1 MDCKLEENA
10 RRAESLGVQGQ
21 DGSQEDRD
29 EDGLSEIFQLLQMDV
44 EYEHQEEEACPAN
57 SAAWGSKNV
66 QRKQR
71 HWERIVSSKK
81 SKRKQEKERRKVKR
95 AEHPGTCPQHSKR
108 FLKALTKEKLLEA
121 KHSGPRLCVDL
132 SMTHHM
138 SKKELSRLAAQI
150 RRLYGSNKKASRPFW
165 ISLTGFSTD
174 SPLYEECLRMNDG
187 FSAYLL
193 DVTEEDCFS
202 LFPLESLVY
211 LTPDSE
217 RDLEDIDQNTVYIIG
232 GLVDESIQKKV
243 TFQKAREHSVK
254 TARLPIQEHMV
265 RRQNEKNYHSE
276 ILAINQVFD
285 ILSTYFET
293 HSWPEALKKGVSP
306 GKGYILRDPVDDGQH
321 KIPDVV
327 GEAPKVS

>member
-1 MDCKLEENA
+1 MDCQLEESA
-10 RRAESLGVQGQ
+10 GRAESLGVRGR
-21 DGSQEDRD
+21 DGSQEEAG

-57 SAAWGSKNV
+57 SAAWGS
-66 QRKQR
+66 
-71 HWERIVSSKK
+71 
-81 SKRKQEKERRKVKR
+81 
-95 AEHPGTCPQHSKR
+95 
-108 FLKALTKEKLLEA
+108 
-121 KHSGPRLCVDL
+121 
-132 SMTHHM
+132 
-138 SKKELSRLAAQI
+138 
-150 RRLYGSNKKASRPFW
+150 
-165 ISLTGFSTD
+165 
-174 SPLYEECLRMNDG
+174 
-187 FSAYLL
+187 L

-202 LFPLESLVY
+202 VFPLESLVY

-217 RDLEDIDQNTVYIIG
+217 RALEDVDENTVYIIG

-243 TFQKAREHSVK
+243 TFQKAQEHSVK
-254 TARLPIQEHMV
+254 TARLPIQEYMV

-306 GKGYILRDPVDDGQH
+306 GKGYILRDSVGDGQC

-327 GEAPKVS
+327 GEAPKGR

>member
-1 MDCKLEENA
+1 MDCQSEESALRTDAQALQEVEGFPEA
-10 RRAESLGVQGQ
+10 RA
-21 DGSQEDRD
+21 D
-29 EDGLSEIFQLLQMDV
+29 DGLSESFQLLQMGV
-44 EYEHQEEEACPAN
+44 RYEHQGETSPADGAVW
-57 SAAWGSKNV
+57 SSKNV

-81 SKRKQEKERRKVKR
+81 GKRKQERERRKARR
-95 AEHPGTCPQHSKR
+95 AEAPGGGTCPQHSKR
-108 FLKALTKEKLLEA
+108 FLKALTREKLLEA

-132 SMTHHM
+132 SMTQHM
-138 SKKELSRLAAQI
+138 SKKELSRLAGQI
-150 RRLYGSNKKASRPFW
+150 RRLYGSNKKAHRPFW
-165 ISLTGFSTD
+165 ICLTGFSTD

-202 LFPLESLVY
+202 LFPLETLVY

-217 RDLEDIDQNTVYIIG
+217 HPLEDIDQSTVYIIG

-243 TFQKAREHSVK
+243 TFQKAREYSVK
-254 TARLPIQEHMV
+254 TARLPIQEYMI

-285 ILSTYFET
+285 ILSTYCET
-293 HSWPEALKKGVSP
+293 HNWPEALKKGVP
-306 GKGYILRDPVDDGQH
+306 AGKGYILRNSA
-321 KIPDVV
+321 
-327 GEAPKVS
+327 E

>member
-1 MDCKLEENA
+1 MDCVSEESA
-10 RRAESLGVQGQ
+10 RRT
-21 DGSQEDRD
+21 DSQALQEPEGFPEAGGD
-29 EDGLSEIFQLLQMDV
+29 DGLSESFQLLQMDV
-44 EYEHQEEEACPAN
+44 QSEHGEGTSPAHC
-57 SAAWGSKNV
+57 AAWSS
-66 QRKQR
+66 R

-81 SKRKQEKERRKVKR
+81 SKRKQERERRKAKR
-95 AEHPGTCPQHSKR
+95 AEDPGNGTCPQHSKR

-132 SMTHHM
+132 SMTQHM
-138 SKKELSRLAAQI
+138 SKKELSRLAGQI

-165 ISLTGFSTD
+165 IFLTGFSTD

-187 FSAYLL
+187 FSAYLVLL
-193 DVTEEDCFS
+193 DMTEEDCFS
-202 LFPLESLVY
+202 LFPLETLVY

-217 RDLEDIDQNTVYIIG
+217 HPLEDIDQSTVYILG

-243 TFQKAREHSVK
+243 TFQKAREYSVK
-254 TARLPIQEHMV
+254 TARLPIQEYMI

-293 HSWPEALKKGVSP
+293 RDWPEALKKGVSP
-306 GKGYILRDPVDDGQH
+306 GKGYILRKSVD
-321 KIPDVV
+321 
-327 GEAPKVS
+327 

>member
-1 MDCKLEENA
+1 MDCTLEESSQE
-10 RRAESLGVQGQ
+10 AESLGVLWP
-21 DGSQEDRD
+21 DGSQEDGG

-44 EYEHQEEEACPAN
+44 EHEHREEEARPAN
-57 SAAWGSKNV
+57 SAAWGS
-66 QRKQR
+66 
-71 HWERIVSSKK
+71 
-81 SKRKQEKERRKVKR
+81 
-95 AEHPGTCPQHSKR
+95 
-108 FLKALTKEKLLEA
+108 
-121 KHSGPRLCVDL
+121 
-132 SMTHHM
+132 
-138 SKKELSRLAAQI
+138 ELSRLAAQI

-165 ISLTGFSTD
+165 ICLTGFSTD

-217 RDLEDIDQNTVYIIG
+217 QALEDLDQNTVYVIG
-232 GLVDESIQKKV
+232 GLVDESIQKV
-243 TFQKAREHSVK
+243 
-254 TARLPIQEHMV
+254 M
-265 RRQNEKNYHSE
+265 
-276 ILAINQVFD
+276 FD

-306 GKGYILRDPVDDGQH
+306 GKGYILRNPVDDGQP
-321 KIPDVV
+321 KIPDGV

>member
-1 MDCKLEENA
+1 MDCKLEESA
-10 RRAESLGVQGQ
+10 QEAESLGVQGP
-21 DGSQEDRD
+21 DGSQEDGG
-29 EDGLSEIFQLLQMDV
+29 EDGLSEIFRLLQMDV
-44 EYEHQEEEACPAN
+44 EYEHREEEARPAN
-57 SAAWGSKNV
+57 RAAWGSKNV

-95 AEHPGTCPQHSKR
+95 AEDPGTCPQHSKR

-132 SMTHHM
+132 SMTQHM

-165 ISLTGFSTD
+165 ICLTGFSTD

-217 RDLEDIDQNTVYIIG
+217 RALEDVDQNTVYIIG

-254 TARLPIQEHMV
+254 TARLPIQEYMV

-306 GKGYILRDPVDDGQH
+306 GKGYIPRNPVDDGQP
-321 KIPDVV
+321 KIPDGV

>member
-1 MDCKLEENA
+1 MDRTWEESA
-10 RRAESLGVQGQ
+10 QRT
-21 DGSQEDRD
+21 DSQVLQAQNGFPEDAS
-29 EDGLSEIFQLLQMDV
+29 EDGLSESFRLLQIDV
-44 EYEHQEEEACPAN
+44 EYEPREEEASPAN
-57 SAAWGSKNV
+57 SAAWSSKNV

-71 HWERIVSSKK
+71 RWERIVSSKK
-81 SKRKQEKERRKVKR
+81 SKRKQEKERRRARR
-95 AEHPGTCPQHSKR
+95 AEHPDDDGTCPQHSKR
-108 FLKALTKEKLLEA
+108 FLKALTKERLLEA

-138 SKKELSRLAAQI
+138 SKKELSRLAGQI

-165 ISLTGFSTD
+165 LCLTGFSAG

-187 FSAYLL
+187 FSSYLL
-193 DVTEEDCFS
+193 DVMEEDCVS
-202 LFPLESLVY
+202 CFPLEALVY

-217 RDLEDIDQNTVYIIG
+217 HPLEDIDLNTVYVIG

-254 TARLPIQEHMV
+254 TARLPIQEYMV

-285 ILSTYFET
+285 ILSAYFET
-293 HSWPEALKKGVSP
+293 HNWPEALKKGVSP
-306 GKGYILRDPVDDGQH
+306 GKGYVLQDSV
-321 KIPDVV
+321 
-327 GEAPKVS
+327 E

>member
-1 MDCKLEENA
+1 MDCEWEG
-10 RRAESLGVQGQ
+10 RPQRAGSRASQ
-21 DGSQEDRD
+21 DPEGLPEAGDD
-29 EDGLSEIFQLLQMDV
+29 DGLSESFQLLQMDV
-44 EYEHQEEEACPAN
+44 EYDPQEKSRAAN
-57 SAAWGSKNV
+57 SAAWSSKNV

-81 SKRKQEKERRKVKR
+81 SKRKQERERRKAKH
-95 AEHPGTCPQHSKR
+95 AEDPGNGTCPQHSKR

-132 SMTHHM
+132 SMTQHM

-165 ISLTGFSTD
+165 IYLTGFSTD

-187 FSAYLL
+187 FSAYVL

-202 LFPLESLVY
+202 LFPLETLVY

-217 RDLEDIDQNTVYIIG
+217 HPLEDIDLRTVYIIG

-243 TFQKAREHSVK
+243 TFQKAREYSVK
-254 TARLPIQEHMV
+254 TARLPIQEHMI
-265 RRQNEKNYHSE
+265 RCQNEKNFHSE

-285 ILSTYFET
+285 ILSAYLET
-293 HSWPEALKKGVSP
+293 RDWPEALKKGVSP
-306 GKGYILRDPVDDGQH
+306 GKGYILRNSV
-321 KIPDVV
+321 
-327 GEAPKVS
+327 E

>member
-1 MDCKLEENA
+1 MDCKSEESA
-10 RRAESLGVQGQ
+10 QRAESLVLQGQ
-21 DGSQEDRD
+21 EGIPGDGG

-44 EYEHQEEEACPAN
+44 EYEHQEDGACPAN
-57 SAAWGSKNV
+57 SATWCSKNV

-81 SKRKQEKERRKVKR
+81 SKRKQEKERRKAKH
-95 AEHPGTCPQHSKR
+95 AECPGTCPQHSKR

-132 SMTHHM
+132 SMTHQM
-138 SKKELSRLAAQI
+138 SKKELSRLAGQI

-165 ISLTGFSTD
+165 ICLTGFPTD

-202 LFPLESLVY
+202 LFPLETLVY

-217 RDLEDIDQNTVYIIG
+217 QALEDIDQNMVYIIG

-243 TFQKAREHSVK
+243 TLQKAREYSVK
-254 TARLPIQEHMV
+254 TARLPIQEYMV
-265 RRQNEKNYHSE
+265 RRQNKKNYHSE

-293 HSWPEALKKGVSP
+293 HNWPEALKKGVSP
-306 GKGYILRDPVDDGQH
+306 GKGYILRDSM
-321 KIPDVV
+321 
-327 GEAPKVS
+327 E

>member
-1 MDCKLEENA
+1 MDCKSEESA
-10 RRAESLGVQGQ
+10 QRAESLVLQGQ
-21 DGSQEDRD
+21 EGIPGDGG

-44 EYEHQEEEACPAN
+44 EYEHQEDGACPAN
-57 SAAWGSKNV
+57 SATWCSV
-66 QRKQR
+66 C
-71 HWERIVSSKK
+71 
-81 SKRKQEKERRKVKR
+81 
-95 AEHPGTCPQHSKR
+95 TCPQHSKR

-132 SMTHHM
+132 SMTHQM
-138 SKKELSRLAAQI
+138 SKKELSRLAGQI

-165 ISLTGFSTD
+165 ICLTGFPTD

-202 LFPLESLVY
+202 LFPLETLVY

-217 RDLEDIDQNTVYIIG
+217 QALEDIDQNMVYIIG

-243 TFQKAREHSVK
+243 TLQKAREYSVK
-254 TARLPIQEHMV
+254 TARLPIQEYMV
-265 RRQNEKNYHSE
+265 RRQNKKNYHSE

-293 HSWPEALKKGVSP
+293 HNWPEALKKGVSP
-306 GKGYILRDPVDDGQH
+306 GKGYILRDSM
-321 KIPDVV
+321 
-327 GEAPKVS
+327 E